1 MLASVIDLQAAL
13 QRSAYAFVGIAP
25 MKKIN
30 ARKAKRFT
38 IAFFLLVAFLLFG
51 CAKKEPEVD
60 FKPLQMHWT
69 LAQGEDESQMPR
81 KDDCVIL
88 LTARLMA
95 EPPVQASTAGELS
108 YEVTY
113 GRSPK
118 NDKIIEFK
126 GICRDLSIMDKSECH
141 WQATC
146 DEDLKI
152 VVKFHNGD

>member
-1 MLASVIDLQAAL
+1 MKNVIARAAKQSTVTL
-13 QRSAYAFVGIAP
+13 FL
-25 MKKIN
+25 
-30 ARKAKRFT
+30 FT
-38 IAFFLLVAFLLFG
+38 ALILFG

-60 FKPLQMHWT
+60 FRPLQMHWV
-69 LAQGEDESQMPR
+69 LAQGEDDSQMPH

-95 EPPVQASTAGELS
+95 ESPVQASTAGELS

-118 NDKIIEFK
+118 SSEIIEFE
-126 GICRDLSIMDKSECH
+126 GICRDLSIMDKPECR
-141 WQATC
+141 WDATC
-146 DEDLKI
+146 DKDLKI